1 MWWLSLIVYLFMTPI
16 HFFPSFSST
25 VPCDSL
31 VSSGEQTKILRRNLL
46 PVVGVPLFLSVP
58 FFLSHT
64 FFRILSQKFQQTP
77 SNQNGHYPLEF
88 YFILITFYFLR
99 LEGSRAHQRKSGSGS
114 DRNGLRVVLYRNYGT
129 IYPPSLCSSR
139 KGDMMV
145 PELQQWRQRRL
156 PVASVRRIHA
166 AQ

>member
-1 MWWLSLIVYLFMTPI
+1 MKNLSPHRSRKTQPFMLPSFAVTKMDQQKSPSEATIFRNTIIDVALVWCSALLLANHDGSCEASWGLFSTGVFEAKGQFHMWWLSLIVYLFMTPI

-64 FFRILSQKFQQTP
+64 FFRILS
-77 SNQNGHYPLEF
+77 
-88 YFILITFYFLR
+88 
-99 LEGSRAHQRKSGSGS
+99 
-114 DRNGLRVVLYRNYGT
+114 
-129 IYPPSLCSSR
+129 
-139 KGDMMV
+139 
-145 PELQQWRQRRL
+145 
-156 PVASVRRIHA
+156 
-166 AQ
+166 